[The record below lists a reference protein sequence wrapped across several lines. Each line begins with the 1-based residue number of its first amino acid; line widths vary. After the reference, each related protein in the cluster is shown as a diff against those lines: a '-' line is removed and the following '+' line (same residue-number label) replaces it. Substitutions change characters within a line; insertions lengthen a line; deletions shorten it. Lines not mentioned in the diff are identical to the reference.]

1 MQYLWLLNNKTPYI
15 VVGASSGLNPKK
27 VIYRAFMEAL
37 AILTLNVNGPLSMPA
52 DYLETKF
59 EKNYLNLDS
68 NVNYWAS
75 LKDKDKKTKFINGK
89 VKEKVQLKKYKNLES
104 NTDEDLEYLFKG
116 LYNISKYA
124 VYLDITPSEIAD
136 KDLHVMRVYIPELVQ
151 MSMPAF
157 PYSNHTRI
165 IENGGISNN
174 EFPHPLP

>member
-1 MQYLWLLNNKTPYI
+1 M
-15 VVGASSGLNPKK
+15 
-27 VIYRAFMEAL
+27 
-37 AILTLNVNGPLSMPA
+37 
-52 DYLETKF
+52 
-59 EKNYLNLDS
+59 
-68 NVNYWAS
+68 
-75 LKDKDKKTKFINGK
+75 KFINGK

-157 PYSNHTRI
+157 PYSNHVRI
-165 IENGGISNN
+165 IKNGGISNN